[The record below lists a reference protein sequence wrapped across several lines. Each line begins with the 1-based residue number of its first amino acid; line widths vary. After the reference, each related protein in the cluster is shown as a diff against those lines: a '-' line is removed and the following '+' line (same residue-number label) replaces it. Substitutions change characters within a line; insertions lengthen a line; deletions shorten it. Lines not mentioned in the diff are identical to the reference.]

1 MQQSPAKR
9 PRVAKAN
16 TSAKATQTSE
26 RRPASPIP
34 DSADRKSKSER
45 SDSRIA
51 TLRTSPT
58 REPQQQS
65 ARSSPQREAVPSP
78 RPRTVTN
85 GKKNDKG
92 PSETPQQDE
101 KQRPTEA
108 NSPTIFAGQASLSK
122 ELPRREFPSAPARP
136 LQKRHREPSSPF
148 ASTLPTPQTVTVN
161 HITPPDQ
168 TPIRAPPRIVDT
180 VGRSC
185 LVDQRGRTPR

>member
-1 MQQSPAKR
+1 MRQSPAKR

-26 RRPASPIP
+26 RRPVSPIP
-34 DSADRKSKSER
+34 KSADRKSKSER

-51 TLRTSPT
+51 TSRTSPP
-58 REPQQQS
+58 REPHQQS
-65 ARSSPQREAVPSP
+65 ARSSPQREAVSSP

-85 GKKNDKG
+85 GNKNNKG
-92 PSETPQQDE
+92 PSETPQHDE

-108 NSPTIFAGQASLSK
+108 NSPAISAAQASPSE
-122 ELPRREFPSAPARP
+122 ELLQREFPSAPTRRA

-148 ASTLPTPQTVTVN
+148 ASTPPTPQTVTVN

-168 TPIRAPPRIVDT
+168 TPIGAPPRIVDT
-180 VGRSC
+180 VGR
-185 LVDQRGRTPR
+185 